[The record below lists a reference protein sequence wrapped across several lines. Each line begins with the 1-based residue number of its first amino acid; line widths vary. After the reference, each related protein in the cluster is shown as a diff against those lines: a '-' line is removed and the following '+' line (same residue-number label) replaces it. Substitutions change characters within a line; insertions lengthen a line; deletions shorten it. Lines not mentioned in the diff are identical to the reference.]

1 MEVDHMTHPDIT
13 SAVAAAHRADLLRA
27 AGRSTTHVLRQEGGR
42 RRARLASWLK
52 AQLHHPTAPAGVSNA
67 PRAAWGAR

>member
-13 SAVAAAHRADLLRA
+13 SAVAAAYRADLLRA
-27 AGRSTTHVLRQEGGR
+27 AARRTPYVLQQEGHR

-52 AQLHHPTAPAGVSNA
+52 AQLHHPTAPAGVANA
-67 PRAAWGAR
+67 PRAAGGAR